1 METWASANRVSV
13 GNLLSGKTEDF
24 LREVGY
30 RCVVVAVVWP
40 VIVLLCSYCFF
51 SICCVLMY
59 NTFTVGLRT
68 VLLAL
73 SVPWND

>member
-30 RCVVVAVVWP
+30 RYA
-40 VIVLLCSYCFF
+40 YC
-51 SICCVLMY
+51 CCCCFDSGYRVD
-59 NTFTVGLRT
+59 VGVGYRT
-68 VLLAL
+68 VSLFFRSFSRYL
-73 SVPWND
+73 D